1 MDVISKKILKNS
13 IYVPVFLIA
22 IVCGALACC
31 VMAIFIVHR
40 FATEEILD
48 GNPFLTIVLVLAN
61 LFTLLTALLFCVTDD
76 YFGAEN
82 LNAWK
87 IFLTTLAFG
96 LTFSIMLSRALF
108 LTLSTG
114 GVFII
119 HINGY
124 LQSLMA
130 LFMYGVQ
137 IAVSVMFYVL
147 STMNSA
153 IVARSLIFIALLGIY
168 ID

>member
-1 MDVISKKILKNS
+1 M
-13 IYVPVFLIA
+13 
-22 IVCGALACC
+22 CC
-31 VMAIFIVHR
+31 SMIIFIVYY
-40 FATEEILD
+40 TTIKEILQS
-48 GNPFLTIVLVLAN
+48 NLVFTIVLILAT
-61 LFTLLTALLFCVTDD
+61 LFILLTALPFCVTDD

-87 IFLTTLAFG
+87 ILLTTLVFG

-108 LTLSTG
+108 LALSTG

-124 LQSLMA
+124 LQSLMT
-130 LFMYGVQ
+130 LFAYGVQ
-137 IAVSVMFYVL
+137 IAMSVMYFVL

-153 IVARSLIFIALLGIY
+153 VVIRSLIFIVLLGILTGLF
-168 ID
+168 INFSLISESSKCIIFLLEILICV